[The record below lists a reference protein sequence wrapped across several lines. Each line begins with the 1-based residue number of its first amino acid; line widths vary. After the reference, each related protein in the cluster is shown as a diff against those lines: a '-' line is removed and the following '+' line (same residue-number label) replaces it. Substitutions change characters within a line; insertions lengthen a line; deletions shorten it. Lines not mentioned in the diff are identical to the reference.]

1 MVRLIHP
8 ESLPILTETADGTP
22 IDLPVLRET
31 VEDQLV
37 NSAQALSLSS
47 EQCYKLAEQ
56 LLPKIEA
63 TLLDAVSSSP
73 DADWQTVMQKVRSH
87 LPSLI
92 SQAVEK
98 LR

>member
-1 MVRLIHP
+1 MSRVIHP

-31 VEDQLV
+31 VEDPLANPGQT
-37 NSAQALSLSS
+37 LSLTS

-56 LLPKIEA
+56 LLPRIET
-63 TLLDAVSSSP
+63 TLLDTVSSSP
-73 DADWQTVMQKVRSH
+73 DIDWQSAMQEVRRH

-92 SQAVEK
+92 SQASEK
-98 LR
+98 IR